1 MRFVP
6 IWQSTFGGE
15 MALLLFYLAL
25 ALGVSF
31 LCSVLEAVL
40 LSVSPSYIAGMQEK
54 GNSEGQRW
62 AKIKENIDRTLAA
75 ILSLNTIAHTIGAA
89 GVGAQAAKVFGEAYF
104 GVISAILTLLIL
116 VISEIIPKTLG
127 ANYWKALAPA
137 CLRVL
142 KFVEISMWPLVILS
156 QGVTGLISPKKGH
169 MISRDEIAAL
179 AWLGED
185 QGVLNSKES
194 SVVRGIMQV
203 RSLTAKDIM
212 TPRTVVFSLDAQL
225 SVAQALEI
233 EDTFRYSRIPLF
245 DEHSDKICG
254 FVRKDDI
261 LANAAKGLQQTK
273 LNSLSRELL
282 TVLSNKALLDLLQNM
297 STSHFQMSLVVNEFG
312 DTLGIVTMEDIVETM
327 LGLEIVDETDRY
339 PDMQKLARD
348 LWLKRAKEA
357 GLHYE
362 KITEQTLS
370 DSEASE

>member
-1 MRFVP
+1 
-6 IWQSTFGGE
+6 